1 MKGLYNARR
10 EAGDVID
17 ADRAVGQVR
26 AQFRERAFEEL
37 REFGGA
43 PEAVAA
49 RNPGSIGTERGH
61 DMVEVVRVER
71 RHAVSDYP
79 AGVADLVSV
88 RRWGV
93 RVDEVVS

>member
-1 MKGLYNARR
+1 VKGLYNARR

-26 AQFRERAFEEL
+26 AQFRERALEEL

-43 PEAVAA
+43 REAIAA
-49 RNPGSIGTERGH
+49 RNPGCIGAERGH
-61 DMVEVVRVER
+61 EMVEVARVER

-79 AGVADLVSV
+79 AGVADLDSV

-93 RVDEVVS
+93 RVDEE